1 MTVAADQ
8 LKSIIDRIENL
19 EAEIKSLQDAR
30 SDIYKEASGNGFD
43 KAILR
48 AIVRLRKKDPHE
60 RSEEA
65 ILLDTY
71 MAALNMV

>member
-1 MTVAADQ
+1 MIVADQ
-8 LKSIIDRIENL
+8 LKTIIDRIENV
-19 EAEIKSLQDAR
+19 ETEIKELQDAR
-30 SDIYKEASGNGFD
+30 SDIYKEAAGNGYD